1 MQTVFAQNPE
11 TLVRNIEDSDII
23 VVGSQECE
31 RPKKANRIGEL
42 EEFMKAHDFY
52 NIDSTFC
59 GMWEM
64 FIVIF
69 VKKELR
75 KEIFNVKKQDIAQ
88 GQYGLV
94 GNKGCVAYSF
104 QLRDRIFN
112 FISCHLKH
120 GEENLEKRNK
130 QSSEIVK

>member
-1 MQTVFAQNPE
+1 
-11 TLVRNIEDSDII
+11 
-23 VVGSQECE
+23 
-31 RPKKANRIGEL
+31 
-42 EEFMKAHDFY
+42 MKAHDFY

-88 GQYGLV
+88 G
-94 GNKGCVAYSF
+94 
-104 QLRDRIFN
+104 
-112 FISCHLKH
+112 
-120 GEENLEKRNK
+120 
-130 QSSEIVK
+130 